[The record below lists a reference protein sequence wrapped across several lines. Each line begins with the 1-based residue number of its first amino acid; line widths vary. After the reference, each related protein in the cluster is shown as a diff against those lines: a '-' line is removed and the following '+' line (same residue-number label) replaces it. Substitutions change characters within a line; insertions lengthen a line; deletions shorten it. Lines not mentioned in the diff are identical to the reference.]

1 MKRILAYAARG
12 NIKRLF
18 WSLFSRF
25 GSTVLSFA
33 ALFGASHALDTA
45 EYGLY
50 IFLFSVG
57 TSLGLIFVLGQPVLL
72 VKHFRLKAHVPGESN
87 QAIFFVNA
95 IWLAFGTGLQLLA
108 AVVIWIFSDH
118 LSEPYNSLPIALLFG
133 AVFTLS
139 EYLQNYFRIHG
150 QIVMALV
157 PRENL
162 WRLLSAVTLPALA
175 YAGLLVSGA
184 AATEIVTGL
193 LVLMVGY
200 QAVVFVRQEGLGFLS
215 RATPTR
221 ESVPWR
227 RWNAETLNFSAN
239 GFFMAASAYLETILI
254 GVTIGLEVAAFYF
267 VAYRIAM
274 LLTLPVLAIDTV
286 GIPLISAKFQENDR
300 PGAQKLVAMLSAG
313 SFALAAIGGVMLY
326 FLGPYIL
333 YMFDPAFVQHFDVL
347 VLLSLAAISHAFFGP
362 GTWLTMI
369 GGGESYLLRM
379 RSVVFIVYAG
389 LLYGLGRQF
398 GLDGIAIAGWA
409 QLVIVHL
416 LSRRWVMRHWQVD
429 NMATAIV
436 GVWRNRGG
444 DGGGTAASVEIGE
457 EKERSHARS

>member
-1 MKRILAYAARG
+1 MKRLLALAARG

-72 VKHFRLKAHVPGESN
+72 VKHFRLKDHVPGETN
-87 QAIFFVNA
+87 QALLRVNA
-95 IWLAFGTGLQLLA
+95 LWLGFGIGIQLLA
-108 AVVIWIFSDH
+108 AMSVWIFSAR
-118 LSEPYNSLPIALLFG
+118 LSAPYDSLPIAFLFG
-133 AVFTLS
+133 AVFTVS

-150 QIVMALV
+150 RIVMALV

-162 WRLLSAVTLPALA
+162 WRLLTAVTLPALA

-193 LVLMVGY
+193 LVLTVGF
-200 QAVVFVRQEGLGFLS
+200 QAISFVKHEGLAFLS
-215 RATPTR
+215 RRAAR
-221 ESVPWR
+221 GQVVPWR

-239 GFFMAASAYLETILI
+239 GFFNAASSYLETILI
-254 GVTIGLEVAAFYF
+254 GIAIGLEVAAFYF

-326 FLGPYIL
+326 FLGPFIL
-333 YMFDPAFVQHFDVL
+333 HLFDPAFVEHFDVL

-379 RSVVFIVYAG
+379 RSIVFVVYLG
-389 LLYGLGRQF
+389 LLYVLGRQF
-398 GLDGIAIAGWA
+398 GLDGVAIAGWA

-416 LSRRWVMRHWQVD
+416 LSRRWVMRTWQVD
-429 NMATAIV
+429 NMATAIL
-436 GVWRNRGG
+436 GIWRNRGG
-444 DGGGTAASVEIGE
+444 GDGGNAPGLKVGGE
-457 EKERSHARS
+457 GSHARS